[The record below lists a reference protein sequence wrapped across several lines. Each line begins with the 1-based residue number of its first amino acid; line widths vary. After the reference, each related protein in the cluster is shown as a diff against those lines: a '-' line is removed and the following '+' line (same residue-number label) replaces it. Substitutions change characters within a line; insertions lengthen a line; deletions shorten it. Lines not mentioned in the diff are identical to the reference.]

1 MSATG
6 TREPAARRT
15 VRVLVVDDDAVSR
28 RLLSAAVDAAPDLV
42 VVGEARNGREALSQV
57 VQLSPDAVVMDLDL
71 PGMNGLEAIEAIMA
85 SHPTPIVVVSAFV
98 GADGTQEDPNAATAL
113 AAGAVDVVPKPAGVG
128 DVSSYPDLVCRRLRM
143 ASRIKVITHPRGRLR
158 PRPVDVAAVPGR
170 LPTSARTAEVRVVVI
185 GASTGGPPALAA
197 VLRHLPV
204 GFAPA
209 VLVVQHM
216 AQGFV
221 EGLASWLDGSCPL
234 PVGVGAGGRRLVSGT
249 VTIAPTGLDL
259 QVREGLRLV
268 CEAAPAEQIHVPS
281 IDTAMFSVAAS
292 VGAGALGVLLTG
304 MGRDGAAGLLALHQR
319 GGWTL
324 AQDEATS
331 AVYGMPAAAVALGA
345 VDRQLPLPRIG
356 PALLEAVRARGR
368 QQGDLE
374 RARGRG

>member
-1 MSATG
+1 VSASG
-6 TREPAARRT
+6 TTEPAARPT

-57 VQLSPDAVVMDLDL
+57 VLLSPDAVLMDLDL

-98 GADGTQEDPNAATAL
+98 GARDAQEDPNAAAAL
-113 AAGAVDVVPKPAGVG
+113 AAGAVDVLAKPGG
-128 DVSSYPDLVCRRLRM
+128 GNMSSYLELVCGRLRM

-158 PRPVDVAAVPGR
+158 PRPADVAAVPGR
-170 LPTSARTAEVRVVVI
+170 RLSSARTTEVRVVVI

-221 EGLASWLDGSCPL
+221 EGLASWLDGCCPL

-268 CEAAPAEQIHVPS
+268 CEPAPPEQIHVPS
-281 IDTAMFSVAAS
+281 IDTAMSSVAAS
-292 VGAGALGVLLTG
+292 VGPGALGVLLTG
-304 MGRDGAAGLLALHQR
+304 MGRDGAAGLLAVHQR
-319 GGWTL
+319 GGLTL
-324 AQDEATS
+324 AQDEATC

-345 VDRQLPLPRIG
+345 VDRQLPLPSIG
-356 PALLEAVRARGR
+356 PAVLEAVRERSG
-368 QQGDLE
+368 QQPDLE
-374 RARGRG
+374 WARGRG

>member
-1 MSATG
+1 VSASG
-6 TREPAARRT
+6 TTEPAARPT

-57 VQLSPDAVVMDLDL
+57 VLLSPDAVLMDLDL

-98 GADGTQEDPNAATAL
+98 GARDAQEDPNAAAAL
-113 AAGAVDVVPKPAGVG
+113 AAGAVDVLAKPGG
-128 DVSSYPDLVCRRLRM
+128 GSMSSYLELVCGRLRM

-158 PRPVDVAAVPGR
+158 PRPADVAAVPGR
-170 LPTSARTAEVRVVVI
+170 RLSSARTTEVRVVVI

-221 EGLASWLDGSCPL
+221 EGLASWLDGCCPL

-268 CEAAPAEQIHVPS
+268 CEPAPPEQIHVPS
-281 IDTAMFSVAAS
+281 IDTAMSSVAAS
-292 VGAGALGVLLTG
+292 VGPGALGVLLTG
-304 MGRDGAAGLLALHQR
+304 MGRDGAAGLLAVHQR
-319 GGWTL
+319 GGLTL
-324 AQDEATS
+324 AQDEATC

-345 VDRQLPLPRIG
+345 VDRQLPLPSIG
-356 PALLEAVRARGR
+356 PAVLEAVRERSG
-368 QQGDLE
+368 QQPDLE
-374 RARGRG
+374 WARGRG

>member
-1 MSATG
+1 VSASG
-6 TREPAARRT
+6 TTEPAARPT

-57 VQLSPDAVVMDLDL
+57 VLLSPDAVLMDLDL

-98 GADGTQEDPNAATAL
+98 GARDAQEDPNAAAAL
-113 AAGAVDVVPKPAGVG
+113 AAGAVDVLAKPGG
-128 DVSSYPDLVCRRLRM
+128 GNMSSYLELVCGRLRM

-158 PRPVDVAAVPGR
+158 PRPADVAAVPGR
-170 LPTSARTAEVRVVVI
+170 RLSSARTTEVRVVVI

-221 EGLASWLDGSCPL
+221 EGLASWLDGCCPL

-268 CEAAPAEQIHVPS
+268 CEPAPPEQIHVPS
-281 IDTAMFSVAAS
+281 IDTAMSSVAAS
-292 VGAGALGVLLTG
+292 VGPGALGVLLTG
-304 MGRDGAAGLLALHQR
+304 MGRDGAAGLLAVHRR
-319 GGWTL
+319 GGLTL
-324 AQDEATS
+324 AQDEATC

-345 VDRQLPLPRIG
+345 VDRQLPLPSIG
-356 PALLEAVRARGR
+356 PAVLEAVRERSG
-368 QQGDLE
+368 QQPDLE
-374 RARGRG
+374 WARGRG